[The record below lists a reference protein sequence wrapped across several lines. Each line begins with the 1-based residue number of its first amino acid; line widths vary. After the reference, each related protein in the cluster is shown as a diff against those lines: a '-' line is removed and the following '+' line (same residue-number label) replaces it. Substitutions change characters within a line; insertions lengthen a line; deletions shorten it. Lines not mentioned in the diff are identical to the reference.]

1 MAGTLLGLRKKTQTP
16 VSASWVLLMIN
27 IPANVLICD
36 GGDIVGPKKEDADAR
51 QRFFGAVGDEE
62 LLLARS
68 SRFSNC
74 AVTLKVSCSR

>member
-1 MAGTLLGLRKKTQTP
+1 
-16 VSASWVLLMIN
+16 MIN

-62 LLLARS
+62 LLLTRP
-68 SRFSNC
+68 SRLCNC
-74 AVTLKVSCSR
+74 AVTLQKGCGRRRGRRMGRGGGQRINAY